1 MSNVTERFL
10 KYISFDTQSLPEQ
23 DCFPSTEKQKALGE
37 ELVREMKELGIADA
51 RMDDNGYVMGTIPA
65 TVKRKGPVLGLIAHM
80 DTSPDISGEDIR
92 PRIVKDYDGGDIV
105 LNGERGIVLRR
116 EEFESLGQYVGQDL
130 IVTDGTTLL
139 GSDDKAGV
147 AEIMQLA
154 EILMAHPELP
164 HGPLKIAFTPD
175 EEVGRGADVF
185 DVKAFG
191 ADVAFTVDGGVLG
204 ELSFETFNAADAK
217 VQISGVN
224 IHPGS
229 AKHKMK
235 NSILIGMEFHSMLPP
250 QEAPAFTE
258 GYEGFY
264 HLEGFEGSV
273 ERTRLHYIVR
283 DHDRGLFEKR
293 KHTLQAIADYL
304 NEKYG
309 AGTVNLVLRDSYYN
323 MREKIEPHFELIEAA
338 KAAMVEL
345 GITPIVEPTRG
356 GTDGSRLSYM
366 GLPCPNIC
374 AGGHNMHGR
383 YEYISVQSMEKIV
396 ELLLRLVTGQG

>member
-139 GSDDKAGV
+139 GSDDKAGA

-175 EEVGRGADVF
+175 EEVGRGADFF

>member
-1 MSNVTERFL
+1 MISLRKLLPIWPTPKGSFL
-10 KYISFDTQSLPEQ
+10 RV
-23 DCFPSTEKQKALGE
+23 
-37 ELVREMKELGIADA
+37 VRWIDV
-51 RMDDNGYVMGTIPA
+51 Y
-65 TVKRKGPVLGLIAHM
+65 KR
-80 DTSPDISGEDIR
+80 
-92 PRIVKDYDGGDIV
+92 
-105 LNGERGIVLRR
+105 
-116 EEFESLGQYVGQDL
+116 Q
-130 IVTDGTTLL
+130 
-139 GSDDKAGV
+139 
-147 AEIMQLA
+147 
-154 EILMAHPELP
+154 
-164 HGPLKIAFTPD
+164 
-175 EEVGRGADVF
+175 
-185 DVKAFG
+185 
-191 ADVAFTVDGGVLG
+191 
-204 ELSFETFNAADAK
+204 
-217 VQISGVN
+217 
-224 IHPGS
+224 HPGS

-396 ELLLRLVTGQG
+396 ELLLRLVTGQGLSLIHI

>member
-175 EEVGRGADVF
+175 EEVGRGADFF

-250 QEAPAFTE
+250 QEAPTFTE

>member
-51 RMDDNGYVMGTIPA
+51 RMDDNGYVMGTIPT

-139 GSDDKAGV
+139 GSDDKAGA

-175 EEVGRGADVF
+175 EEVGRGADFF

>member
-175 EEVGRGADVF
+175 EEVGRGADFF

-250 QEAPAFTE
+250 QEAPAP
-258 GYEGFY
+258 
-264 HLEGFEGSV
+264 
-273 ERTRLHYIVR
+273 R
-283 DHDRGLFEKR
+283 
-293 KHTLQAIADYL
+293 
-304 NEKYG
+304 
-309 AGTVNLVLRDSYYN
+309 
-323 MREKIEPHFELIEAA
+323 
-338 KAAMVEL
+338 
-345 GITPIVEPTRG
+345 
-356 GTDGSRLSYM
+356 GSRLYR
-366 GLPCPNIC
+366 GLRGLLPPRGLRGVGGAHAAALHR
-374 AGGHNMHGR
+374 AGPRPGP
-383 YEYISVQSMEKIV
+383 
-396 ELLLRLVTGQG
+396 L

>member
-175 EEVGRGADVF
+175 EEVGRGADFF